1 MNVWE
6 KALIAIGLIFIV
18 LEVSFLRDFTW
29 L

>member
-18 LEVSFLRDFTW
+18 LKVSFLRDLTW

>member
-18 LEVSFLRDFTW
+18 LEVSLLRDLTW

>member
-18 LEVSFLRDFTW
+18 LEVSFLRDLTW